1 MSFYVELIS
10 VFLSFLA
17 GLTTYFRPRASF
29 YLRVFP
35 IFLLITIVI
44 EINGQ
49 YLSNHHRSNAEL
61 YNFFGVFEF
70 TFYFWV
76 LRHFIRNSFAK
87 KIIFHLV
94 WIYPL
99 LSLIIIIFFQGIN
112 IFNTITFSLGSL
124 FIAVITI
131 YYFFELFQ
139 LSGSIPLLREPSFWI
154 CLGLLIYY
162 SCSFPMFALVTRLGN
177 NTPGFI
183 LNNLAIILDLT
194 NILLY
199 SSFTIAFL
207 CSLRMRKSTS

>member
-1 MSFYVELIS
+1 MSVYVELIS

-35 IFLLITIVI
+35 IFLFITIVV

-49 YLSNHHRSNAEL
+49 YLSNHHRSNTEL

-70 TFYFWV
+70 SFYFWA
-76 LRHFIRNSFAK
+76 LRHFIRNSVAK

-99 LSLIIIIFFQGIN
+99 LSLIIIIFIQGIN

-124 FIAVITI
+124 FIVVITI

-139 LSGSIPLLREPSFWI
+139 LPGSIPVLREPSFWI
-154 CLGLLIYY
+154 CLCLL
-162 SCSFPMFALVTRLGN
+162 
-177 NTPGFI
+177 
-183 LNNLAIILDLT
+183 D
-194 NILLY
+194 
-199 SSFTIAFL
+199 
-207 CSLRMRKSTS
+207 RKST